1 MPSAGLLVAAAIAL
15 ALVYFAVRMA
25 RSYFQVK
32 GPRVVTCPEN
42 HQKAGVEVDAGRAAL
57 GRDLKLNACT
67 RWPEKQNCGQQCLA
81 QIAEAGEACLV
92 RNILAKW
99 YEGKSC
105 TLCRNPI
112 GEIDWATRKP
122 GLMTPERVT
131 IDWAQVPAERIDET
145 LASHQPVCF
154 TCLVTNTFVRQ
165 HPELVVDR
173 TSRNA

>member
-15 ALVYFAVRMA
+15 AVVYFGLRLA
-25 RSYFQVK
+25 RSYFRMK

-42 HQKAGVEVDAGRAAL
+42 HRKAGVEVDARHAAV
-57 GRDLKLNACT
+57 RSDLKLNTCT
-67 RWPEKQNCGQQCLA
+67 RWPEKQNCGQECLA
-81 QIAEAGEACLV
+81 QIAEAGESCLV

-105 TLCRNPI
+105 TLCRSPI

-122 GLMTPERVT
+122 GLMTPERT
-131 IDWAQVPAERIDET
+131 SIDWAHVPAERIDEV
-145 LASHQPVCF
+145 LASHEPVCYA
-154 TCLVTNTFVRQ
+154 CLVTNTFVQR